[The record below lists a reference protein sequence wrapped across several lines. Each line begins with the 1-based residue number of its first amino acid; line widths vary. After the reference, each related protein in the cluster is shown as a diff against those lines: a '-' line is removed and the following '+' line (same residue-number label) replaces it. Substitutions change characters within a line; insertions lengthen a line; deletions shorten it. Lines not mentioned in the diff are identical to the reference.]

1 MRPRRS
7 SLLVT
12 LVCLAPAAAAF
23 GGGAEIGGPP
33 SFDFDRC
40 LKPLRPCSDPIVIG
54 IGHHFNGRSEIVAF
68 QSKVGLC
75 IDVDRRRS
83 SSGTCGSR
91 TLPRRGAAIET
102 TGYSYERAQHTA
114 SGISGALRP
123 DVAEVRVRYRR
134 NADAKEAMAT
144 VAQVDGTLLEA
155 VKETRPFGFF
165 EVAVRG
171 CLQARRFRAAALD
184 AAGNIIGRS
193 RPSILPRARCKP
205 GSASFILIAAREAM
219 SPR

>member
-1 MRPRRS
+1 MKRS
-7 SLLVT
+7 LTVAT
-12 LVCLAPAAAAF
+12 LVSVGSAAAAF
-23 GGGAEIGGPP
+23 AAAPEIGGPP

-68 QSKVGLC
+68 QSKFGLC
-75 IDVDRRRS
+75 IDIDRRRS
-83 SSGTCGSR
+83 SFGTCGSR
-91 TLPRRGAAIET
+91 TLPRRAAAIEA
-102 TGYSYERAQHTA
+102 TGYAYERAQHTT

-134 NADAKEAMAT
+134 NANAKEVTAT

-193 RPSILPRARCKP
+193 RPQSLPRVRCKP
-205 GSASFILIAAREAM
+205 GSAGSILTAARERM

>member
-1 MRPRRS
+1 MKRS
-7 SLLVT
+7 LTVAT
-12 LVCLAPAAAAF
+12 LVSVGSAAAAF
-23 GGGAEIGGPP
+23 AAAPEIGGPP

-68 QSKVGLC
+68 QSKLGLC

-91 TLPRRGAAIET
+91 TLPRRAAAIEA
-102 TGYSYERAQHTA
+102 TGYAYERAQHTA

-134 NADAKEAMAT
+134 NGNAKEATAT

-193 RPSILPRARCKP
+193 RPSTLPRARCKP
-205 GSASFILIAAREAM
+205 GSAGFILIAAREGL